1 MKTSL
6 LILTAFS
13 LLPFSTTHAAQKK
26 LANTD
31 LCSQFTIISHRGL
44 SGLFPEESKP
54 AYLAAA
60 DLGTDYL
67 EMDVHRTKDNILIV
81 NHDNSF
87 ARTTNI
93 SSIFPERVNDLISTF
108 TFDEISK
115 LSNKGVP
122 ILKLE
127 DVINIAI
134 LHPLH
139 PGLYIESKSP
149 ELYPGVEKQMIDLL
163 ESKGAFKTVK
173 VYFQSFDLE
182 SIKRFKE
189 LRPEIPRLYLTDAPY
204 STLTKVEIPLAVQYA
219 NGIGPNLGV
228 IKSNKL
234 DAFLSLVHQSKL
246 IVHFWTVDDQNLMKV
261 LINAHA
267 DGIFTNRT
275 DLLVEACG
283 RLNKPEITK
292 MLSRY

>member
-6 LILTAFS
+6 LIAVIFCLS
-13 LLPFSTTHAAQKK
+13 PISTTLAAQKK
-26 LANTD
+26 LINTD
-31 LCSQFTIISHRGL
+31 LCSQFTLIAHRGL

-54 AYLAAA
+54 AYQAAA

-93 SSIFPERVNDLISTF
+93 SSVFPGRVNDLISTF

-127 DVINIAI
+127 EVISIATS
-134 LHPLH
+134 HPLH

-163 ESKGAFKTVK
+163 ESKGAFKIVK

-189 LRPEIPRLYLTDAPY
+189 LRPEVPRLYLTDAPY
-204 STLTKVEIPLAVQYA
+204 STLTKAEIPLAVQYA
-219 NGIGPNLGV
+219 TGIGPNLSV
-228 IKSNKL
+228 IKPNKL

-246 IVHFWTVDDQNLMKV
+246 IVHFWTVDDQSLMKT

-267 DGIFTNRT
+267 DGIFTNHT
-275 DLLVEACG
+275 ELLVEACG
-283 RLNKPEITK
+283 RMNKSEINK
-292 MLSRY
+292 IVSHY